1 MRKFILATTSAA
13 TLFASAALT
22 QEPNQ
27 PTAAILD
34 FSGLWA
40 HPFLNALEPLQSG
53 PSPVRNRSRLGTGSQ
68 AGVGN
73 PAQLV
78 GDYTNPILQP
88 WAAEV
93 VKKFGEISSAGKGAC
108 RRSRSGPSTMA

>member
-1 MRKFILATTSAA
+1 MRTFILAITAAA
-13 TLFASAALT
+13 TLSSAALT
-22 QEPNQ
+22 QEPSQ
-27 PTAAILD
+27 RTASIPD

-40 HPFLNALEPLQSG
+40 HPSLNALEPLLSG
-53 PSPVRNRSRLGTGSQ
+53 PSPVKNISRLRTGPQ

-78 GDYTNPILQP
+78 DDYSNPILQP